1 MVPERITA
9 LWRKPIHGRFFL
21 CELEYANDA
30 SHGTISAL
38 RRMVWPNAR
47 AIRQVARTWSTAAKP
62 LGRTVCVRTFLST
75 ERLSYCLPLRRAEG
89 RHLCDPRGDSVRSH

>member
-1 MVPERITA
+1 MGPERTKA

-47 AIRQVARTWSTAAKP
+47 AIRQVARTWRTAAKP
-62 LGRTVCVRTFLST
+62 LGRTVCMRTFLST
-75 ERLSYCLPLRRAEG
+75 ERLSYCFALTSSGGKTSP
-89 RHLCDPRGDSVRSH
+89 